1 MRINHFIDV
10 FNVIYKLVSKVPS
23 SGLKLVLRE
32 CISINQ
38 TTFLPYRSILDN
50 VMASINIIL
59 YTRFIIKGQVGDIDL
74 KIDTSK
80 LCDRID

>member
-23 SGLKLVLRE
+23 SGLKLVLRK

-50 VMASINIIL
+50 VMTSINIIL
-59 YTRFIIKGQVGDIDL
+59 YMRFIIKGQVGDIDL

-80 LCDRID
+80 LYDRID